1 MKIEDKQIIIKNYN
15 PFPFLEIENMY
26 SEYELKLIWQ
36 ELEFLNQL
44 DKLEKPEQTG
54 AAENDDG
61 EILVKSSRLYLDN
74 LYKSR
79 NISNILT
86 VNKNIMSLHILEEFS
101 SLCFLYKNIGDTN
114 DDTTLI
120 GYYDSGGYYKPHRD
134 NALYTAITWFFKE
147 PKKFSGGDFY
157 FSDYDHKIEIKNNK
171 TILFPSVIT
180 HSVDE
185 IVMSNESDFGCGY
198 GRYAMTQFFHLVNEG
213 DSND

>member
-1 MKIEDKQIIIKNYN
+1 MEDKQIIIKNYN

-26 SEYELKLIWQ
+26 SEDELKLIWQ

-44 DKLEKPEQTG
+44 DKLEKPEETG
-54 AAENDDG
+54 AASVNG
-61 EILVKSSRLYLDN
+61 EILKKNSGLYLDD

-86 VNKNIMSLHILEEFS
+86 VNKNLMSLHILEAFS
-101 SLCFLYKNIGDTN
+101 SLCFLYENIKHTN

-120 GYYDSGGYYKPHRD
+120 SYYDNGGYYKSHQD
-134 NALYTAITWFFKE
+134 SALYTAITWFFKE
-147 PKKFSGGDFY
+147 PKKFNGGDFY
-157 FSDYDHKIEIKNNK
+157 FSNYNHKIKLKNNK

-185 IVMSNESDFGCGY
+185 IVMNNESDVGCGY
-198 GRYAMTQFFHLVNEG
+198 GRYAVSQFFHLLNKD
-213 DSND
+213 DSDD

>member
-1 MKIEDKQIIIKNYN
+1 MIIEDNQIIIKNYD

-26 SEYELKLIWQ
+26 DEVQLKLIWQ

-44 DKLEKPEQTG
+44 DKLESPEKTG
-54 AAENDDG
+54 SAEQEG
-61 EILVKSSRLYLDN
+61 KILKKNSGLYLDN
-74 LYKSR
+74 LYKTR

-86 VNKNIMSLHILEEFS
+86 FNKNLFASHILEEFS
-101 SLCFLYKNIGDTN
+101 SLCFLYENIKHTN

-120 GYYDSGGYYKPHRD
+120 SYYDNGGYYKPHQD
-134 NALYTAITWFFKE
+134 HALYTAITWFFKE

-157 FSDYDHKIEIKNNK
+157 FSNYNYKLEIKNNK

-185 IVMSNESDFGCGY
+185 VIMNDESDFGQGY
-198 GRYAMTQFFHLVNEG
+198 GRYAMSQFLHLLEK
-213 DSND
+213 